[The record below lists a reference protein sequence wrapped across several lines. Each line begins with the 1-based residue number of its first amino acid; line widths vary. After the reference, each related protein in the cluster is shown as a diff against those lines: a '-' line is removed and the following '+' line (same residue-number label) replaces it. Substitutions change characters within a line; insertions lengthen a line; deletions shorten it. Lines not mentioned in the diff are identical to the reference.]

1 MQSYA
6 GTQLIGASKEISDI
20 NALEPI
26 VLDKHTLMDMIKA
39 SQQPFS
45 QGAFADLHNS
55 HSIPQCSPSGRI
67 LSQSMLTLISD
78 ISLLAPIS

>member
-1 MQSYA
+1 MV
-6 GTQLIGASKEISDI
+6 SKGMFQI
-20 NALEPI
+20 
-26 VLDKHTLMDMIKA
+26 HTLTDLIKA

-45 QGAFADLHNS
+45 QGAFADLQNS
-55 HSIPQCSPSGRI
+55 HSIPQFSPNERI